1 MMAKMFYTLEEAA
14 ERLKTSVD
22 EVREMAA
29 SGQLQ
34 EFRDRDKLMFKVDQV
49 NLLAGD
55 DPDEDDDALDDLA
68 DGSGPIPLADSAMG
82 SGLDLSSSDAGASG
96 FDLSDSETTESPK
109 ERTGVSVFDVDDLDD
124 ADPSA
129 VTQVTDNDF
138 DDATLEAVGSGSGLL
153 DLTRESDDTSLGA
166 VELLDEIYSSD
177 EQPGETI
184 GASGLFEAT
193 GAESDVADGPGGF
206 APAGAPGMVMVEPY
220 DGAGSGLVAGVCV
233 GVVAAVGLS
242 LSIALMSLMG
252 AGSGPFV
259 TGVASN
265 LMVAIGVVAGIAII
279 GGGVGFF
286 LGKRS

>member
-14 ERLKTSVD
+14 ERLQKSVD
-22 EVREMAA
+22 EVREMAS

-49 NLLAGD
+49 DLLAGD
-55 DPDEDDDALDDLA
+55 DEPLDDLGA
-68 DGSGPIPLADSAMG
+68 GSGAIPLADSGMG
-82 SGLDLSSSDAGASG
+82 SGLDLSASDTGSG
-96 FDLSDSETTESPK
+96 FDLADSGPTDFTESPK

-129 VTQVTDNDF
+129 VTQVTDSGF
-138 DDATLEAVGSGSGLL
+138 DDATLEAVGSGSGLM

-166 VELLDEIYSSD
+166 VELLDDIYPSD

-193 GAESDVADGPGGF
+193 GAESDVPPGAAGF
-206 APAGAPGMVMVEPY
+206 APVGQTVILAEPY
-220 DGAGSGLVAGVCV
+220 DGAGSGLVG
-233 GVVAAVGLS
+233 GLS
-242 LSIALMSLMG
+242 MGVIAALALSLAVVLMSIMG

-259 TGVASN
+259 GTVSSHMMAVLGAIAGVA
-265 LMVAIGVVAGIAII
+265 VI
-279 GGGVGFF
+279 GGAVGFF